1 MKTVNVELTHEEA
14 KTIMTILGQ
23 HCWQEG
29 FEDKVANLVSRK
41 FDDLC
46 VEHGIVSLEEDDSFA
61 CQKKFQ
67 KQVQII
73 NQSLQG

>member
-1 MKTVNVELTHEEA
+1 MKTVHVELTHEEA

-29 FEDKVANLVSRK
+29 FEDKMANLVSSK

-46 VEHGIVSLEEDDSFA
+46 VEHGIVNLEEDDSFA

-67 KQVQII
+67 EQVHIVGQYL
-73 NQSLQG
+73 NK

>member
-29 FEDKVANLVSRK
+29 FEDKVANLESRACIRMVSSNRREYATT
-41 FDDLC
+41 
-46 VEHGIVSLEEDDSFA
+46 V
-61 CQKKFQ
+61 
-67 KQVQII
+67 
-73 NQSLQG
+73 